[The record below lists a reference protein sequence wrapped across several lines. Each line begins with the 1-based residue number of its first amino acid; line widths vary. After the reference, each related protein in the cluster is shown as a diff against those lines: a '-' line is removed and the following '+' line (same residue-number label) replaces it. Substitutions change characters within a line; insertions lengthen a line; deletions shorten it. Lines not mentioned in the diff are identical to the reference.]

1 VLPFGQ
7 IEDDEPYMKRTSATA
22 QMASSEWRQ
31 HLARLPRGVK
41 ITLAACFLGCA
52 VVMFLLGRSTSPAG
66 AELLQSAQALQKL
79 IYLQQGEVDRLAA
92 ESRQGVNALAAR
104 LAELQAAST
113 RLDALGERL
122 AQMGQLSLDEFDFS
136 TPAPVGG
143 PEEYD
148 AVGDTDQ
155 GQLITALDALSAK
168 LRRQSSQLDALQ
180 FLMVNRQLEND
191 LTPSGWPVRKGW
203 ISSRYGERSDPFTG
217 ERVHHRGLDFAGT
230 RGTQVLSVAS
240 GVVIRASRQAAYGN
254 MVEIDHGNGYRTRY
268 AHNDQLVVKPG
279 DHVTAGQIIA
289 MMGSTGRAS
298 APHVH
303 FEVLKD
309 GATINPS
316 SFVSH
321 LR

>member
-1 VLPFGQ
+1 
-7 IEDDEPYMKRTSATA
+7 MKPTSATA
-22 QMASSEWRQ
+22 QMASREWRQ
-31 HLARLPRGVK
+31 HLARLPGGVK
-41 ITLAACFLGCA
+41 ITLAASFLVCA
-52 VVMFLLGRSTSPAG
+52 AVMFLLGRSTSPAG
-66 AELLQSAQALQKL
+66 AELLQSAQALQRL
-79 IYLQQGEVDRLAA
+79 IHLQQGEVDRLAA

-136 TPAPVGG
+136 APAPVGG
-143 PEEYD
+143 PEEYEP
-148 AVGDTDQ
+148 VGDTDQ
-155 GQLITALDALSAK
+155 GQLMTAIDALSAK

-180 FLMVNRQLEND
+180 FLMANRQLEND

-217 ERVHHRGLDFAGT
+217 ERVQHRGLDFAGT

-289 MMGSTGRAS
+289 LMGSTGRAS

>member
-1 VLPFGQ
+1 
-7 IEDDEPYMKRTSATA
+7 MKRTSAPSPI
-22 QMASSEWRQ
+22 ASPEWLHHVR
-31 HLARLPRGVK
+31 RLPRSVQLG
-41 ITLAACFLGCA
+41 LAAAF
-52 VVMFLLGRSTSPAG
+52 VVGAAAMFLLGRTTAPTDDALLK
-66 AELLQSAQALQKL
+66 AVQTLQSE
-79 IYLQQGEVDRLAA
+79 IRLQQGAVDRLAA
-92 ESRQGVNALAAR
+92 NSRQGVNALAAR

-143 PEEYD
+143 PEEYE
-148 AVGDTDQ
+148 AVGSTGEDQ
-155 GQLITALDALSAK
+155 LRTAIDALGEK

-191 LTPSGWPVRKGW
+191 LTPAGWPVRRGW

-217 ERVHHRGLDFAGT
+217 ERAQHNGLDFAGT

-254 MVEIDHGNGYRTRY
+254 LVEIDHGNGYRTRY
-268 AHNDQLVVKPG
+268 AHNEQLMVKPG
-279 DHVTAGQIIA
+279 DHVTAGQVIGL
-289 MMGSTGRAS
+289 MGSTGRAS

-303 FEVLKD
+303 FEVLKN
-309 GATINPS
+309 GAIINPS

>member
-1 VLPFGQ
+1 
-7 IEDDEPYMKRTSATA
+7 
-22 QMASSEWRQ
+22 MASRECLQ
-31 HLARLPRGVK
+31 HLLGLPRS
-41 ITLAACFLGCA
+41 TRLALGAAFVACALS
-52 VVMFLLGRSTSPAG
+52 MFLLGRGTSPDSG
-66 AELLQSAQALQKL
+66 ELLAAIRYMQNEL
-79 IYLQQGEVDRLAA
+79 YLQQGAVDRLAA
-92 ESRQGVNALAAR
+92 DNRQGVNALAAR

-136 TPAPVGG
+136 SPAPVGG

-148 AVGDTDQ
+148 AMEATGEDQ
-155 GQLITALDALSAK
+155 LRTAIDLLSDK
-168 LRRQSSQLDALQ
+168 LRRQSSELDALQ

-203 ISSRYGERSDPFTG
+203 ISSRFGERSDPFTG
-217 ERVHHRGLDFAGT
+217 KQVQHKGLDFAGT
-230 RGTQVLSVAS
+230 RGTEVLSVAS

-254 MVEIDHGNGYRTRY
+254 LVEIDHGNGYRTRY
-268 AHNDQLVVKPG
+268 AHNDSLVVKPG
-279 DHVTAGQIIA
+279 DHVTAGQVIA
-289 MMGSTGRAS
+289 RMGSTGRAS

-309 GATINPS
+309 GAIINPS

>member
-1 VLPFGQ
+1 
-7 IEDDEPYMKRTSATA
+7 
-22 QMASSEWRQ
+22 MASTEWLQ
-31 HLARLPRGVK
+31 SLGRLPRRSRLG
-41 ITLAACFLGCA
+41 LAAAFMICA
-52 VVMFLLGRSTSPAG
+52 VAMFLLGRSTAPTDDA
-66 AELLQSAQALQKL
+66 LLKSVRILQNE
-79 IYLQQGEVDRLAA
+79 IRVQQGAVDRLAA
-92 ESRQGVNALAAR
+92 NSRQGVNALAAR

-143 PEEYD
+143 PEEYE
-148 AVGDTDQ
+148 AVGST
-155 GQLITALDALSAK
+155 GEHQLRAAIDALGEK

-191 LTPSGWPVRKGW
+191 LTPTGWPVRRGW

-217 ERVHHRGLDFAGT
+217 ERAHHKGLDFAGT

-254 MVEIDHGNGYRTRY
+254 LVEIDHGNGYRTRY
-268 AHNDQLVVKPG
+268 AHNEQLMVKPG
-279 DHVTAGQIIA
+279 DHVTAGQVIGL
-289 MMGSTGRAS
+289 MGSTGRAS

-303 FEVLKD
+303 FEVLKE
-309 GATINPS
+309 GAIINPS

>member
-1 VLPFGQ
+1 
-7 IEDDEPYMKRTSATA
+7 MKRTSATV
-22 QMASSEWRQ
+22 QMASREALRS
-31 HLARLPRGVK
+31 LVRLPLSVQLM
-41 ITLAACFLGCA
+41 LAAAFLSCA
-52 VVMFLLGRSTSPAG
+52 VTMFLLGRSTSPSTHT
-66 AELLQSAQALQKL
+66 LLQSARALQKQ
-79 IYLQQGEVDRLAA
+79 IRVQQAEVDRLALN
-92 ESRQGVNALAAR
+92 SRQGVNALAAR

-122 AQMGQLSLDEFDFS
+122 AQMGQLSLDEFDF
-136 TPAPVGG
+136 TAPAPVGG
-143 PEEYD
+143 PEEYE

-155 GQLITALDALSAK
+155 DQLGTAIDALSVK
-168 LRRQSSQLDALQ
+168 LRHQSSQLDALQ
-180 FLMVNRQLEND
+180 FLMVNRQLEHD

-217 ERVHHRGLDFAGT
+217 ERVQHKGLDFAGT

-254 MVEIDHGNGYRTRY
+254 LVEIDHGNGYRTRY

-279 DHVTAGQIIA
+279 DLVTAGQTIA
-289 MMGSTGRAS
+289 LMGSTGRAS

-309 GATINPS
+309 GNIINPS
-316 SFVSH
+316 SFVSN